1 VKEISIE
8 NFSQDIEGFLH
19 AAQSER
25 LLVTQQGKP
34 FAVLVGVEN
43 TDQED
48 WDLERLP
55 DFWRM
60 IEERRRQPSLPW
72 NDVKASLLRAGR

>member
-8 NFSQDIEGFLH
+8 SFAQDIGCLLH

-25 LLVTQQGKP
+25 PLVTQEGKP
-34 FAVLVGVEN
+34 LAVLVGVEN
-43 TDQED
+43 KDQED
-48 WDLERLP
+48 WDLENSP

-60 IEERRRQPSLPW
+60 IEERRCQPTLPW
-72 NDVKASLLRAGR
+72 NAVKASPMRAE